1 MSDGPTRF
9 SDVSQRRASAA
20 SIRVRRPA
28 LHARNRPAAISWY
41 TKVRPT
47 EHSRQK
53 SAIDR
58 AIFCG
63 SAPLGGAPPGTS
75 GNVDTTQT
83 FPVCAASL
91 SVVCPYV
98 SAHTD
103 KPTARV
109 GVVGVSPLDQHSR
122 NLMRFCGSPQLEA

>member
-1 MSDGPTRF
+1 
-9 SDVSQRRASAA
+9 AA
-20 SIRVRRPA
+20 SITVRRPA
-28 LHARNRPAAISWY
+28 LRAPRRPAEISWY

-53 SAIDR
+53 SAIDK
-58 AIFCG
+58 AIVCG
-63 SAPLGGAPPGTS
+63 SAPLGSAPPGKF

-109 GVVGVSPLDQHSR
+109 GVVGVSLWIS
-122 NLMRFCGSPQLEA
+122 SPET